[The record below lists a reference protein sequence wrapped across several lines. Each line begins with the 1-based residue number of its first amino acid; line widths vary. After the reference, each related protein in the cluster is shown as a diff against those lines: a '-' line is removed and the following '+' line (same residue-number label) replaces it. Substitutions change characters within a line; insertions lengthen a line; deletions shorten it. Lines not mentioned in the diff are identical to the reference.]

1 MRLQAGLPEEAGMS
15 PDRLQHLERLVEGW
29 ARDGVSQAFVTVL
42 ARRGRIV
49 SHQAVGKAAPGLDA
63 PAVSKETLF
72 PLASVTK
79 PITATAAMILA
90 DRGLLCVSFPVSY
103 YIPEFVGEGKDRVLV
118 HQLMTHT
125 SGLRNSDV
133 SEHIRKKEGTV
144 QIPPPEPTQDPELHR
159 RLYLGYDAPLWKP
172 PGTEMSYCGYGVEL
186 LGEIIRRV
194 SGQSLE
200 PFCRENIFEPIGMRD
215 TFFSVPEAEH
225 GRVIRRSNDVP
236 GGGWYHSP
244 EALARPSAA
253 GGAYS
258 TALDIAKFGQMFLNK
273 GTYGEHRILS
283 AAAVGEMTR
292 DQVPHVSATY
302 GAQFFVHASYGYCW
316 PVNGNK
322 KDSGDLF
329 SPKALVCGGAGGVNI
344 TIDPHYETVHVY
356 FSIDNRRND
365 GYGVWCPTMNLFH
378 NAGIAAIEDEV

>member
-1 MRLQAGLPEEAGMS
+1 MRLQPGLPQEAGMS
-15 PDRLQHLERLVEGW
+15 PTRIQHLEQMVEGW
-29 ARDGVSQAFVTVL
+29 AHDGVSQAFVTVV
-42 ARRGRIV
+42 ARRGIIV
-49 SHQAVGKAAPGLDA
+49 SHQAVGKAGPDADA
-63 PAVSKETLF
+63 PAVTKETLF
-72 PLASVTK
+72 PLSSVTK
-79 PITATAAMILA
+79 PFTATAAMILV
-90 DRGLLCVSFPVSY
+90 DRGLLCISFPVSH
-103 YIPEFVGEGKDRVLV
+103 YIPEFVGEGKERVLV

-144 QIPPPEPTQDPELHR
+144 QVPPPEPTQHPDLHR

-172 PGTEMSYCGYGVEL
+172 AGTEMSYCSYGVEL
-186 LGEIIRRV
+186 LGEIVRRV

-200 PFCRENIFEPIGMRD
+200 QFCRDNIFEPIGMRD
-215 TFFSVPEAEH
+215 TFFVVPQTEH
-225 GRVIRRSNDVP
+225 ERVIRRSPDVP

-244 EALARPSAA
+244 EALSRPSAA

-283 AAAVGEMTR
+283 AAAVTEMTR
-292 DQVPHVSATY
+292 DQVPDVSATY
-302 GAQFFVHASYGYCW
+302 GAQFFKQASYGYCW

-329 SPKALVCGGAGGVNI
+329 SAQALVCGGAGGVNI
-344 TIDPHYETVHVY
+344 TIDPGYDTVHVY

-378 NAGIAAIEDEV
+378 NAGIAAIED